1 MIHLGKYEDLLIE
14 YDSVEVVETDIMPDN
29 LPGLW
34 LGDMILMKR
43 NLPES
48 KKTEVLA
55 EELSHHKLTYGNI
68 TNQSY
73 FNNRKFENYAR
84 RYGIEMLIPIN
95 KIIEAYKQGIH
106 NLYELANFFEVTE
119 GFVLDCIEHYKRKYG
134 LKTLCGDYLIEFEPL
149 RVFKIKNIL

>member
-1 MIHLGKYEDLLIE
+1 
-14 YDSVEVVETDIMPDN
+14 MPPN

-34 LGDMILMKR
+34 LADMILMKW

-48 KKTEVLA
+48 KKSEVLT
-55 EELSHHKLTYGNI
+55 EKFSPILTYGNI

-95 KIIEAYKQGIH
+95 KIIETYKQGIH

-119 GFVLDCIEHYKRKYG
+119 GFVLDCIEHYKCKYG

-149 RVFKIKNIL
+149 RVFEIKNIL